1 MSSNN
6 PKDNLQPQHEVQAGK
21 RSLPSKL
28 LEFMVWVVVI
38 GLLLSPMFCTV
49 EYSEVTHEQQ

>member
-6 PKDNLQPQHEVQAGK
+6 SKDNLQPQHEVQAGK

-38 GLLLSPMFCTV
+38 GLLLSPIFCIV
-49 EYSEVTHEQQ
+49 QYSEVTHEQR